1 MTPLH
6 QKFSKGWR
14 PGVMN
19 DALAASIGA
28 GPVDKGR
35 PIDGD
40 EVRRWTQGV
49 MNDAPTPR
57 FP

>member
-1 MTPLH
+1 
-6 QKFSKGWR
+6 
-14 PGVMN
+14 MN

-28 GPVDKGR
+28 GPVDG
-35 PIDGD
+35 DG
-40 EVRRWTQGV
+40 VRRWTQGV